1 MQAKLTLRLDERLI
15 RRAKAH
21 ARRTGKSV
29 SQIVADY
36 FAFLGQKPTDGN
48 SRLAPTVRSLR
59 GMLRGS
65 KVGIGDYRR
74 YLEEKH
80 L

>member
-36 FAFLGQKPTDGN
+36 FAFLGKKSTNGD
-48 SRLAPTVRSLR
+48 SRLTPTVRSLK
-59 GMLRGS
+59 GALSGAD
-65 KVGIGDYRR
+65 VGTEDYHS

>member
-1 MQAKLTLRLDERLI
+1 MQAKLTLRLDEKLI

-36 FAFLGQKPTDGN
+36 FAFLGKRSTNGD
-48 SRLAPTVRSLR
+48 SKLTPTVRSLR
-59 GMLRGS
+59 GMLSGAD
-65 KVGIGDYRR
+65 VGIEEYHK

>member
-1 MQAKLTLRLDERLI
+1 MQAKLTLRLEEKLI

-36 FAFLGQKPTDGN
+36 FAFLGKRTTDGD
-48 SRLAPTVRSLR
+48 SKLTPTVKSLK
-59 GMLRGS
+59 GALSGS
-65 KVGIGDYRR
+65 DVSREDYHG
-74 YLEEKH
+74 YLEEKY

>member
-1 MQAKLTLRLDERLI
+1 MQAKLTLRLEERLI

-36 FAFLGQKPTDGN
+36 FAFLGKRSTNGD
-48 SRLAPTVRSLR
+48 SKLTPTVRSLR
-59 GMLRGS
+59 GLLSGS
-65 KVGIGDYRR
+65 DVGVEDYHE